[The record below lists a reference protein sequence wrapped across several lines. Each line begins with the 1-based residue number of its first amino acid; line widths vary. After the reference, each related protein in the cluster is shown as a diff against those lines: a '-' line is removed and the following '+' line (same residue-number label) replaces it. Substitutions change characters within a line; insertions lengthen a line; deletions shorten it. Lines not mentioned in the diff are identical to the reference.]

1 MVGKNKLIEVHLQRD
16 AGKKEEGKKKPV
28 KPKIL
33 PPEVKRNIQK

>member
-1 MVGKNKLIEVHLQRD
+1 MVGKNKLIEEHLQRD
-16 AGKKEEGKKKPV
+16 AGKKEEKNPV